1 MTENSKYLSYIDP
14 KDVALRLMRRKMIWF
29 HGAPKVTLV
38 GDNGKFGKLCFDFH
52 DDDDI
57 VEWKIFISN
66 RKKILDAAR
75 TAVKQFKEIVNEIYR
90 Q

>member
-1 MTENSKYLSYIDP
+1 MEDLKYLSYIDP

-38 GDNGKFGKLCFDFH
+38 GKNGTFGKLCFDFH
-52 DDDDI
+52 DDDI

-66 RKKILDAAR
+66 RNKILNAAR
-75 TAVKQFKEIVNEIYR
+75 TAVKQFKDIVQEIYR